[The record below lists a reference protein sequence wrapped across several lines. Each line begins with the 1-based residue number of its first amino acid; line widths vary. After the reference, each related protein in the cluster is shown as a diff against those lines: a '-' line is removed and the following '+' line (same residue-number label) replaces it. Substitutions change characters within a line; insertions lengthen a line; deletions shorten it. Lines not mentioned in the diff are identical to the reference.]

1 MPGSRPTKRI
11 TREMLGKHFKLE
23 DAPAWEEQDVIKRI
37 RSMPLSE
44 RLKRAY
50 TLSEHLKRP
59 ESQRALAREIIRGKL
74 RLGTKPSFLDAY
86 TLAKKHHLFAEA
98 IEIGLLGIRKMF
110 VPREKV
116 YDEFEFLFDVS
127 TQVLTEY
134 SAQIVL
140 HRAEKRPALVK
151 RFSEAS
157 ERLKSKIVEL
167 RTLFMSQVKKD
178 LSQMMD
184 SVSSKKDLEKIYVFC
199 RNHKISS
206 EQLKEFANEYA
217 RDAISNR
224 EGLEIFNLSAAELLC
239 EDLKLDFKAKDS
251 RNEERHTRI
260 QHPEGYPSGF
270 IVGEYT
276 FTFSGESERDHRKV
290 YKYISGDL
298 TAFVSQDSQRRVVV
312 FSGVNGPP
320 FDAVKLAFEVAK
332 TQLGRLSPQ
341 HVTSNKATGVSTEV
355 GAQREAT
362 PAERTSVERRGRE
375 VPTDSI
381 GEQAKN
387 VAMHVTT
394 QQGVLEFFDIIKGFS
409 YNEKRHFLHN
419 FVYFL
424 RAREGPM
431 MQNFVENLCDLDKVK
446 EFAVELKEHLSNFA
460 VHLGEDVYGLGSG
473 LKQEGLMTFFRN
485 LSSYSIQQFA
495 VGLGRNMY
503 SFIAGVNAN
512 NNVSNL
518 VHGLGDNI
526 GSFVIGLG
534 SDARVFASA
543 LSPENTRILSR
554 SMTRDQVISFAKNL
568 DEKAFVEGLGAN
580 RNTFLEGFSDEN
592 RELFLRNILA
602 INRRLYVVHDESPP
616 SRIL

>member
-1 MPGSRPTKRI
+1 MPGSRPTRRI

-86 TLAKKHHLFAEA
+86 TLAKKHLLFAEA

-134 SAQIVL
+134 SAQVML
-140 HRAEKRPALVK
+140 HKAEKRPALVK
-151 RFSEAS
+151 KFSEAA
-157 ERLKSKIVEL
+157 ERLKSKILEI
-167 RTLFMSQVKKD
+167 RALFMSLVKKD

-251 RNEERHTRI
+251 ENEEKHNVT
-260 QHPEGYPSGF
+260 QHPEGYPQGF
-270 IVGEYT
+270 LVGEHR
-276 FTFSGESERDHRKV
+276 FTFSGESERDNKKF
-290 YKYISGDL
+290 YKYVSGDL
-298 TAFVSQDSQRRVVV
+298 TAFVSQDSQKRVVA
-312 FSGVNGPP
+312 FSGVNGPQ
-320 FDAVKLAFEVAK
+320 FDAVRLAFEVAK
-332 TQLGRLSPQ
+332 TPQ
-341 HVTSNKATGVSTEV
+341 QDINTRPGTTGVRAEV
-355 GAQREAT
+355 NAQREAR

-394 QQGVLEFFDIIKGFS
+394 QQGVLDFFDIIKGFS

-446 EFAVELKEHLSNFA
+446 EFAVELKGYLSNFA
-460 VHLGEDVYGLGSG
+460 VHLGEDVYGLGRG